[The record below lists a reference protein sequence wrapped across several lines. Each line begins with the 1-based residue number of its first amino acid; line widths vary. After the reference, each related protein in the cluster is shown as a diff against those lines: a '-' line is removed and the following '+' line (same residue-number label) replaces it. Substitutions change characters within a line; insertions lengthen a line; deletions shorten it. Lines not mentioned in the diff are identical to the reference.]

1 MTGDIFGEELTEWYE
16 GIMSF
21 EPDLVNRLKFMV
33 VVANNPD
40 GFEPEDFE
48 SAIVSPYRFNQRWAT

>member
-1 MTGDIFGEELTEWYE
+1 MTSDILGKELTTWCDS
-16 GIMSF
+16 IKSF

-33 VVANNPD
+33 EVVNNPE

-48 SAIVSPYRFNQRWAT
+48 SVIVSPYRFNQRWAT